1 MRVDSTI
8 KLEEIY
14 LARPFRTRNADE
26 FGIEE
31 ILDLFVDPTDGLN
44 RPFDYENTIVKGK
57 MGSGKTMYLR
67 ANYAFYLHTL
77 VSDLM
82 ENNDI
87 ILPIYINLSD
97 CQNIIDSK
105 EIYEKIILK
114 IIVAMVEVCDNL
126 VSAEKMAEIHKG
138 FQNIGVQL
146 PSRIKLS
153 NIKKKINLMSAEEYI
168 ETIQKEIQTEG
179 KAAYKFFDLCKREGH
194 KQQLELKK
202 IETPQFDDINSTY
215 EQILKPFSGKLI
227 ILFDEVSSLSK
238 DFFRENQN
246 EISYFEILMNQLR
259 TLQFVRTKVAIYPYS
274 ICDVLM
280 ETRYG
285 DNVQLESDIYNG
297 YETYLNKIITLVDRY
312 LKNSFNENIKAEDLF
327 EISNED
333 MGPIEQ
339 LLFASNGNMRR
350 LVHLIDLTMDCAYK
364 RSSGKEKVTTDDV
377 LEAIKKQA
385 RDCESLFT
393 YSENEWLSSIIKVCR
408 SRSTYRFMF
417 PNKTVNLAKYINKS
431 SEYNIINVIENG
443 AGRKGSTYE
452 FDYAYCVYKDIPTH
466 YIEGTERL
474 DKSRSNKNGNLIK
487 KVTRITDTLIQQAVI
502 PWKIE
507 GEITFINSKKDY
519 YFVAGD
525 DGEEYTF
532 SNASIIEDDKK
543 KKVLVLNRVRFIP
556 HSLGEFLIAEEVE
569 IL

>member
-1 MRVDSTI
+1 MNNTI

-26 FGIEE
+26 YGIEE

-67 ANYAFYLHTL
+67 ANYAFYIHTL

-82 ENNDI
+82 ENNNI

-97 CQNIIDSK
+97 CQNILNSK
-105 EIYEKIILK
+105 EIYEKILFK
-114 IIVAMVEVCDNL
+114 INIGMVEICDNL
-126 VSAEKMAEIHKG
+126 ISAEKMAEIHKG
-138 FQNIGVQL
+138 CQNIGMQL
-146 PSRIKLS
+146 PSQKKLS
-153 NIKKKINLMSAEEYI
+153 EIKKKINLMSAAEYI
-168 ETIQKEIQTEG
+168 EIIQKEIETEG
-179 KAAYKFFDLCKREGH
+179 KAAYKFFNLCKSERN

-202 IETPQFDDINSTY
+202 IGTPQFDDINNTY

-227 ILFDEVSSLSK
+227 ILFDEVSSLNK
-238 DFFRENQN
+238 DFFRENEN

-285 DNVQLESDIYNG
+285 DNVQLESDIYSG
-297 YETYLNKIITLVDRY
+297 YESYLNRIITLIDRY
-312 LKNSFNENIKAEDLF
+312 LQNASHEIAKAEDLF
-327 EISNED
+327 EISNDE
-333 MGPIEQ
+333 MRPIEQ

-350 LVHLIDLTMDCAYK
+350 LVHLIDLTMDCAY
-364 RSSGKEKVTTDDV
+364 RRNSGKEKITTDDV
-377 LEAIKKQA
+377 FEAIKKQA

-417 PNKTVNLAKYINKS
+417 PNKTVNLAKYINRS

-474 DKSRSNKNGNLIK
+474 DKLRSNKNGNLIK

-502 PWKIE
+502 PGKIE
-507 GEITFINSKKDY
+507 GEVTFINSKKDY
-519 YFVAGD
+519 YFVNGD
-525 DGEEYTF
+525 DGTEYTF
-532 SNASIIEDDKK
+532 SNTNIIEDDKK
-543 KKVLVLNRVRFIP
+543 KKILVSKRVRFIP
-556 HSLGEFLIAEEVE
+556 HSLGELLLAEEVE